1 MLGSLTSF
9 LTPTAVALG
18 NFDGLHRGHQK
29 VIESILNSQNFYPTV
44 VTFNPHPREF
54 FSGKRCPLLTPV
66 NEKVQ
71 QLRSFGVKQMV
82 SLPFNRELAA
92 LSPQQFV
99 EKILVQDLQAQQVS
113 VGHDFRFGHQRSGT
127 AVDLQAIAATFGIP
141 VTIVSPHT
149 HEGERISSTSIRK
162 AIEQGEL
169 QRAKAL
175 LGSCYTLTGSVVRG
189 EQMGQTIGLPTANLQ
204 LPKEKLLPRHGV
216 YAVRVFIEDE
226 RETEWNS
233 GRVKALTDES
243 SVPLAYKGVMN
254 IGYCLTVNGE
264 RSHVKVHLLDW
275 SGNLYGKTLIIQ
287 LEKFLRPQQEF
298 VSLEALKAQI
308 QADCTI
314 ARTVLAD
321 LSELGSRL
329 ERPATISVA

>member
-1 MLGSLTSF
+1 MLKTFEPSIMLGSLTSF

-71 QLRSFGVKQMV
+71 QLRSLGVKQVV
-82 SLPFNRELAA
+82 SLPFNQELAA
-92 LSPQQFV
+92 LSPQHFV
-99 EKILVQDLQAQQVS
+99 EKILVQDLQAQQIS
-113 VGHDFRFGHQRSGT
+113 VGHDFRFGYQRSGT
-127 AVDLQAIAATFGIP
+127 AIDLQAIAATFGIP

-175 LGSCYTLTGSVVRG
+175 LGSSYTLTGSVVRG
-189 EQMGQTIGLPTANLQ
+189 EQMGQIIGLLTANLQ

-216 YAVRVFIEDE
+216 YAVKVFIEDRSE
-226 RETEWNS
+226 SEWNS
-233 GRVKALTDES
+233 KI
-243 SVPLAYKGVMN
+243 PLAYKGVMN

-264 RSHVKVHLLDW
+264 RSHIKVHLLDW
-275 SGNLYGKTLIIQ
+275 SGSLYGKTLTIQ
-287 LEKFLRPQQEF
+287 LEKFLRSQQEF
-298 VSLEALKAQI
+298 ASLEALKAQI
-308 QADCTI
+308 QADCTM
-314 ARTVLAD
+314 ARTVLTD
-321 LSELGSRL
+321 FSELGSRL
-329 ERPATISVA
+329 EISEKILLA